1 MNKGD
6 PMKEWFHEWMAEK
19 PPNGRAALFWDLQS
33 FLIACT
39 SFSKFMTELTES
51 RLWQKTKFSTNWP
64 QLLDYRQAVGGRRTT
79 GFVSNGQLVSQ
90 KEVNFRWFLRINSH
104 RFFLSNK
111 CKLWSFSEQIRQSS
125 VEQIWVWKVKVFL
138 HTPTCF
144 GMRRLSVLIWG
155 FSAFFFFF
163 FYVTMNLIS
172 CNFVLLIIYTNSIC
186 SLYKLDCSEW
196 SCCLNNSP
204 SSLDLI
210 TPLSTILINPGSPRD
225 GHRVTFP
232 CLTSAQWCNL
242 CIFKTCMCFLLFWI
256 CRRVCGTDCILCV
269 CVCVSRERQEI
280 HNSGLIGLC

>member
-19 PPNGRAALFWDLQS
+19 PPNGRAALFWELQS
-33 FLIACT
+33 SLIACT

-155 FSAFFFFF
+155 FSAFFFFCF
-163 FYVTMNLIS
+163 MSPWIWYLVI
-172 CNFVLLIIYTNSIC
+172 
-186 SLYKLDCSEW
+186 LYFW
-196 SCCLNNSP
+196 
-204 SSLDLI
+204 
-210 TPLSTILINPGSPRD
+210 LSTLTPSVVFINWTAVNEAVVSITLLLHLI
-225 GHRVTFP
+225 
-232 CLTSAQWCNL
+232 
-242 CIFKTCMCFLLFWI
+242 
-256 CRRVCGTDCILCV
+256 
-269 CVCVSRERQEI
+269 
-280 HNSGLIGLC
+280 